1 MDDRFVPAGEAR
13 NETSVSNSRFIACAA
28 PAATVESA
36 RNFID
41 AIKEAYPGASHHV
54 PAFIIGHGANIITH
68 CSDAGE
74 PSGTAGRPVL
84 SVLTGSGLG
93 DIAVVVVRYFGGTK
107 LGTGGLVRAY
117 TEACQQVLAILPR
130 GVKVSTTTLIFELE
144 YAQLAVARRLV
155 NAHEGEIIDED
166 FQANIWMTARFRTDR
181 VAAFEDAL
189 VDFSRGRIH
198 PEVLEINPDSF
209 YSVSSGGGWSQV
221 SPGTGDG
228 RKK

>member
-1 MDDRFVPAGEAR
+1 
-13 NETSVSNSRFIACAA
+13 
-28 PAATVESA
+28 
-36 RNFID
+36 
-41 AIKEAYPGASHHV
+41 
-54 PAFIIGHGANIITH
+54 
-68 CSDAGE
+68 
-74 PSGTAGRPVL
+74 
-84 SVLTGSGLG
+84 
-93 DIAVVVVRYFGGTK
+93 
-107 LGTGGLVRAY
+107 TGGLVRAY
-117 TEACQQVLAILPR
+117 TEACQQVLAVLPR
-130 GVKVSTTTLIFELE
+130 GIKVSTTTLIFELE